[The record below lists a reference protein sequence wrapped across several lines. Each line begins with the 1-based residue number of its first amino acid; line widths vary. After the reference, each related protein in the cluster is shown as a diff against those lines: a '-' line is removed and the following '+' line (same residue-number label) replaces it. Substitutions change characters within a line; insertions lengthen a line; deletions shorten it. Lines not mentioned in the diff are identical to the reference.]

1 MNTQATSRRQSS
13 MLPILMY
20 HGLHAD
26 LHAHGRYD
34 PVYSVR
40 PDDFARQLDWL
51 LGNGYHT
58 VRLGD
63 QARTDDAASRP
74 DARPVAITF
83 DDGDVSNVEVA
94 LPLLAE
100 RGMTAE
106 FFITSDFIGQEGMVN
121 AADVRALAAAGMGI
135 GAHGRSHGFL
145 EDMDIDELDAELS
158 DSRACLAAIS
168 GQRIDAV
175 ALPGG
180 RGGERERRAAL
191 ALGYRHLLGSVPGPN
206 RDIQPDEWWQRL
218 AVTRDTTP
226 AAFAALVA
234 WQGLRPRIARAR
246 FLALALPKRVLGNAG
261 YERLRARLL

>member
-1 MNTQATSRRQSS
+1 MTMRTANRSPAS

-26 LHAHGRYD
+26 EQAHGRYD

-51 LGNGYHT
+51 LANGYRT
-58 VRLGD
+58 VRSGD
-63 QARTDDAASRP
+63 RAMQAPRDDT
-74 DARPVAITF
+74 RPVAITF

-94 LPLLAE
+94 LPLLRE

-121 AADVRALAAAGMGI
+121 AADMRALAAAGMGI
-135 GAHGRSHGFL
+135 GAHGRSHAFL
-145 EDMDIDELDAELS
+145 EDMGIDELDAELR
-158 DSRACLAAIS
+158 DSRACLAAIT
-168 GQRIDAV
+168 GQRIDAL

-191 ALGYRHLLGSVPGPN
+191 AIGYRHLLGSVPGPN
-206 RDIQPDEWWQRL
+206 RDPQPDDWMQRL

-234 WQGLRPRIARAR
+234 WQGLRPRIAQAR